1 MGYQSKAIATFKYLS
16 YITLTCLLLL
26 LVQSRP
32 AFAQVDEG
40 AISGTVT
47 DTSGAVV
54 PSARVTLLN
63 TDQGL
68 SLETTTNSDGQYIF
82 SPVRIGHYSIT
93 VNAPGFSATT
103 QQNLQVNVAQHLQVP
118 IQLKL
123 GAATETVEVTTAPP
137 QLQTNEASVGQIVN
151 LSGRW
156 LSLVPRRTFRLR
168 R

>member
-54 PSARVTLLN
+54 PSAHVTLLN

-93 VNAPGFSATT
+93 VNAPAS
-103 QQNLQVNVAQHLQVP
+103 LRQHSR
-118 IQLKL
+118 IC
-123 GAATETVEVTTAPP
+123 
-137 QLQTNEASVGQIVN
+137 
-151 LSGRW
+151 R
-156 LSLVPRRTFRLR
+156 
-168 R
+168 